1 MNKTRRYLQKFFLI
15 AGIAA
20 WFFVPGGMA
29 LAEKVPGDKQCL
41 VTDWPAESPGLVGD
55 PSLVRGKLANG
66 FRYVLQK
73 HQEPRNR
80 VVISLAVEAGSLNE
94 TDDQRG
100 LAHFLEHMMFNGTDN
115 FPAGTLV
122 EYFQSI
128 GMNFGNDANAHT
140 TFDQTV
146 YDLILPNGSEKE
158 LDTGL
163 LVMADYARRAQL
175 QEVHIDKER
184 GVILAEKRARDSAAY
199 RLQVASMEFAFRGTR
214 LAERMVIGE
223 EKTLRNA
230 DRNLLKS
237 FYDAWYRPDN
247 MVLVVVGDMDPDL
260 AEKVIRKH
268 FSPLTAGGP
277 RPKCP
282 DFGQLAGRGTETFYR
297 FAPELG
303 KTNVSIETFRDLPL
317 QNDSIGLER
326 QELARLMGEMIMGY
340 RLQQLQEQKD
350 SPMARASYDGGD
362 IVDRIGY
369 CSISAPT
376 ESGKWRESL
385 SLLDR
390 TLRQAHDFGFTD
402 REVERTKM
410 EIRAELEENV
420 LTANSKDSRKIA
432 QTILNHFH
440 RNRVYQSAEQERA
453 LYGKLLAEIA
463 TAEVNREFQA
473 VWQHDRR
480 LVSVTGDVQLGE
492 DGAAAV
498 ASFYRQAVSEGVAGP
513 PPGEKETFPYLP
525 LSTGSEQA
533 PERSYHE
540 DVDVEKL
547 VFANGLIVNLKRTE
561 YQENSVQVIANFG
574 TGEQSEPAPGMAMVA
589 EDIINRS
596 GSGQLPQSTI
606 DAVVAG
612 SSINLRFH
620 IGEGSFSWRGTTLF
634 KDFEL
639 FIQMLHTMLDDPGF
653 RENQFGNVMTNV
665 ELMYQKLSREID
677 GAMALNVQP
686 FLAGHNPHFGLP
698 SWEQIAKLD
707 YPGLA
712 RWVTSFAKPKDLEIS
727 VVGAFEPDEVIK
739 IIGRYFGGGH
749 FEKPRIGEAATVGFP
764 TGESLQVG
772 VETSMDKALVVV
784 AWPTDDFWDI
794 HRTRRL
800 NVLASV
806 LGDRVRKV
814 IRETLGATYSPN
826 VSNFNSRVYPGYG
839 YLLAQLVVEPGHE
852 QRIISEILK
861 ISDQL
866 RKEGVNSD
874 ELVRARKPMVTSVME
889 SVRTNQYWLSSV
901 LSLSSRY
908 PRQLAWPTTIL
919 SDFSAINEQELSE
932 LAAKYLDN
940 TRAAV
945 ARAVPADLL
954 KQQDARTA
962 GTTEP
967 AGGGAV
973 SETVQ

>member
-1 MNKTRRYLQKFFLI
+1 MKKARRYLQNFFLI

-20 WFFVPGGMA
+20 WFFLPGGMA
-29 LAEKVPGDKQCL
+29 LAEKAPGDKQCL
-41 VTDWPAESPGLVGD
+41 VTDWPAESPGLAGD
-55 PSLVRGKLANG
+55 PSLVRGTLANG
-66 FRYVLQK
+66 FRYVLQR

-80 VVISLAVEAGSLNE
+80 VAISLAVKAGSLNE

-128 GMNFGNDANAHT
+128 GMNFGGDANAHT

-146 YDLILPNGSEKE
+146 YDIILPNGSEQE
-158 LDTGL
+158 LNTGL
-163 LVMADYARRAQL
+163 LVMADFARRAQL
-175 QEVHIDKER
+175 RDVHIDKER

-199 RLQVASMEFAFRGTR
+199 RIQVASMEFAFRGTR

-223 EKTLRNA
+223 EKTLKSA

-260 AEKVIRKH
+260 AEKVVRKH
-268 FSPLTAGGP
+268 FSPLAASGP

-282 DFGQLAGRGTETFYR
+282 DFGILARQGTETFYH

-303 KTNVSIETFRDLPL
+303 KTNVSIETFRDLPR

-326 QELARLMGEMIMGY
+326 QELLRLMGEMIMGY

-369 CSISAPT
+369 GSISAQT

-385 SLLDR
+385 SLLAK

-410 EIRAELEENV
+410 EMRAELEENV
-420 LTANSKDSRKIA
+420 LTANSKHSRKIA
-432 QTILNHFH
+432 QTILNHVH
-440 RNRVYQSAEQERA
+440 RNRVYQSAEQEKA
-453 LYGKLLAEIA
+453 LYGPMLAEIT

-473 VWQHDRR
+473 VWLHDRR
-480 LVSVTGDVQLGE
+480 LVSVTGDAQLGE
-492 DGAAAV
+492 DAAAI
-498 ASFYRQAVSEGVAGP
+498 ASLYRRALLEGVAGP
-513 PPGEKETFPYLP
+513 PAGEMETFPYLP
-525 LSTGSEQA
+525 LPTAPEQA
-533 PERSYHE
+533 AERSYHK
-540 DVDVEKL
+540 DIDTEKV
-547 VFANGLIVNLKRTE
+547 VFSNGLIVNLKRTE

-639 FIQMLHTMLDDPGF
+639 FTQMLHTMLYDPGF
-653 RENQFGNVMTNV
+653 RENQFGNVMTNI
-665 ELMYQKLSREID
+665 ELMYQKLGRDVD

-686 FLAGHNPHFGLP
+686 FLADHHPHFGLP

-712 RWVTSFAKPKDLEIS
+712 RWVTSFAQPKDLEIS
-727 VVGAFEPDEVIK
+727 VVGAFEQDEVVK
-739 IIGRYFGGGH
+739 IMGKYFGGGR
-749 FEKPRIGEAATVGFP
+749 FEKPRAGKAAAVGFP
-764 TGESLQVG
+764 AGKTLQVG

-852 QRIISEILK
+852 QRIITEILK

-866 RKEGVNSD
+866 RKEGVNAD
-874 ELVRARKPMVTSVME
+874 ELVRARQPMVTSVLE

-908 PRQLAWPTTIL
+908 PRQLTWPTTIL
-919 SDFSAINEQELSE
+919 SDFSAINEQELSA

-945 ARAVPADLL
+945 ARVVPADLL
-954 KQQDARTA
+954 KQDARTA
-962 GTTEP
+962 DTVEP

-973 SETVQ
+973 SKAVR